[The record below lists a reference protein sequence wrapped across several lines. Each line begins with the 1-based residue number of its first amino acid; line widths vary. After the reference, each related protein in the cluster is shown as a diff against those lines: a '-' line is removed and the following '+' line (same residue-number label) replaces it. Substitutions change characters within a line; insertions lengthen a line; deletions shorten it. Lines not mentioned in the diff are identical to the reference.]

1 MSSEPTNEELRDISY
16 MHSPRFQLDGID
28 LGCSPENASSDP
40 MDVLRGDLLPLTGG
54 QERDKLYRF
63 PIKFSYPRLE
73 AWNVWNTLLWS
84 TTWLCSACWL
94 LRAYGYDQLMV
105 YAELCIST
113 AFAPKASP

>member
-1 MSSEPTNEELRDISY
+1 MSSEPTNEELRGISY

-28 LGCSPENASSDP
+28 LGCPRKMP
-40 MDVLRGDLLPLTGG
+40 VPTQLDVLRDDLLPLTEG

-84 TTWLCSACWL
+84 TTWLCSTCWL
-94 LRAYGYDQLMV
+94 LRTYGYDQLMA